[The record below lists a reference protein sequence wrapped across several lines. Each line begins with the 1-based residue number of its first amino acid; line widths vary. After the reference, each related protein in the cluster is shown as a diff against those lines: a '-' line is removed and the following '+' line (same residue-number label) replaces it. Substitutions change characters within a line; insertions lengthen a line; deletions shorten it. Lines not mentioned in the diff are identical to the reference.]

1 MKKLFLYVLLFV
13 GIFTLCYILANEY
26 FQVKMQEKQEN
37 KLEIAEDSIALEA
50 KAASGILVAAIQD
63 GRVNVYDAD
72 TEQVY
77 EYTDIDA
84 EILKQLHPD
93 IYEDLQENV
102 VFQSRQELYRYLE
115 SLST

>member
-13 GIFTLCYILANEY
+13 GIFTLCYILANQY
-26 FQVKMQEKQEN
+26 FQIKMQEKQGN
-37 KLEIAEDSIALEA
+37 RLEIVEDSIALETE
-50 KAASGILVAAIQD
+50 ASSGKYVAAIRE
-63 GRVNVYDAD
+63 GRVIVYDAD

-84 EILKQLHPD
+84 EILKQLHPE

-102 VFQSRQELYRYLE
+102 VFQSKQELYRYLE
-115 SLST
+115 SLSS

>member
-37 KLEIAEDSIALEA
+37 KLELVEDSIALEA
-50 KAASGILVAAIQD
+50 KAASGKYVAAIQD
-63 GRVNVYDAD
+63 GRVIVYAAD

-93 IYEDLQENV
+93 IYEDLEENV